1 MVVGQE
7 SGRSNRIRVVA
18 EFSLFSDFITRIDYT
33 IIKYGQLK
41 PITDKDVIVQNNYTL
56 NCIKNA

>member
-7 SGRSNRIRVVA
+7 SGRRDWIHVVA
-18 EFSLFSDFITRIDYT
+18 EFSLFSDFITIIDYT

>member
-7 SGRSNRIRVVA
+7 SGRRDWIRVVA

-33 IIKYGQLK
+33 IIKYSQLK